1 MTGRRLVR
9 RPLAWGVM
17 SRVERPEGVVLA
29 LLLAGV
35 AAAGW
40 YGGSTFWLAVAVA
53 GQLALGGLGAV
64 WLIGPATAG
73 LGFARYATLAA
84 AGVAL
89 TLFGRLAIDSIG
101 LLMVP
106 IAAVLL
112 WLVLWLELRANR
124 SGEGGLGLELT
135 MIGLVFAT
143 SAGLLSLAGRPGWEL
158 GIGLMLLVVAV
169 PALRTA
175 EGRGRF
181 GVQAV
186 VQALLHLLAV
196 AQVATV
202 VTLLGIPPIVAA
214 ALTALAF
221 HAWSGAAE
229 ALEGGTS
236 ARAVLVEFGAL
247 AVLGVVVALL
257 LQGS

>member
-1 MTGRRLVR
+1 MTGRRLAR
-9 RPLAWGVM
+9 RSVAWGVI

-29 LLLAGV
+29 MLLAGV

-53 GQLALGGLGAV
+53 GQLVLGGLGAV

-84 AGVAL
+84 AGVAI
-89 TLFGRLAIDSIG
+89 TLFGRVTIDSIG

-106 IAAVLL
+106 IVAALL
-112 WLVLWLELRANR
+112 WLVLWLELRADR
-124 SGEGGLGLELT
+124 SGAGGLGLELT
-135 MIGLVFAT
+135 MIGISFTA
-143 SAGLLSLAGRPGWEL
+143 SAGLLSLAGRSEWGV

-169 PALRTA
+169 PVLRAA
-175 EGRGRF
+175 EGRSRF

-186 VQALLHLLAV
+186 GEALLHLLAV

-214 ALTALAF
+214 ALIALAF

-229 ALEGGTS
+229 SLEAGSS

-257 LQGS
+257 LQAT

>member
-1 MTGRRLVR
+1 MTERRLVR
-9 RPLAWGVM
+9 RPLAWSVI

-29 LLLAGV
+29 MVMAGV

-40 YGGSTFWLAVAVA
+40 YGGSTFWLIVAVA
-53 GQLALGGLGAV
+53 AQLVLGGLGAV
-64 WLIGPATAG
+64 WIIGPATAR

-84 AGVAL
+84 AGVSI
-89 TLFGRLAIDSIG
+89 TLFGHLATASIG
-101 LLMVP
+101 LLMAP

-112 WLVLWLELRANR
+112 WTVLWLELHANR
-124 SGEGGLGLELT
+124 TGSGGLGLELT
-135 MIGLVFAT
+135 MIGMAFAAA
-143 SAGLLSLAGRPGWEL
+143 AGLLSLTGPPGWEL
-158 GIGLMLLVVAV
+158 GIGLTLAVITV

-181 GVQAV
+181 GAHAV
-186 VQALLHLLAV
+186 GQALLHLLAV

-202 VTLLGIPPIVAA
+202 VTLLSIPAVVGA
-214 ALTALAF
+214 ALIALAF

-229 ALEGGTS
+229 ALEEGSSVRGV
-236 ARAVLVEFGAL
+236 AVEFGAL

>member
-9 RPLAWGVM
+9 RPMAWGVI

-29 LLLAGV
+29 MLLAGV

-89 TLFGRLAIDSIG
+89 TLFGRLTIGSIG

-124 SGEGGLGLELT
+124 TGESGLGLELT
-135 MIGLVFAT
+135 MIGITFAA
-143 SAGLLSLAGRPGWEL
+143 SAGLLSLAGFGSWGA
-158 GIGLMLLVVAV
+158 GIGLTLLVVAV
-169 PALRTA
+169 PAVRAA
-175 EGRGRF
+175 EGRSRF

-186 VQALLHLLAV
+186 GQALLHLLAV

-214 ALTALAF
+214 ALIALAF

-229 ALEGGTS
+229 SLEAGS
-236 ARAVLVEFGAL
+236 SSRAVLVEFGAL

-257 LQGS
+257 LQGT